1 MSALP
6 TFHPFAR
13 LPREL
18 QIDIWAYTLEPRR
31 ISFKTVHK
39 RYPLQA
45 GGQIFSELS
54 IHSSQDPSSKLPAAL
69 SVHKQSRNFILT
81 RYPLWNCKG
90 INIRVNVKLDILHI
104 VDESDVLSF
113 DCGTRWL
120 VWILGDHLR
129 KEQVT
134 QIRFLEVDLRH
145 CIEASWRIGG
155 PLEMLH
161 RFKDLK
167 VIVLRV
173 SARVASER
181 GTLAALFERQRTERR
196 GSG

>member
-39 RYPLQA
+39 RYPFQA

-69 SVHKQSRNFILT
+69 SVHKQSRNFILI
-81 RYPLWNCKG
+81 RYPLWTCKG
-90 INIRVNVKLDILHI
+90 INIRVNDKLDILHI
-104 VDESDVLSF
+104 VDESDVVFL
-113 DCGTRWL
+113 DCGTRCPL
-120 VWILGDHLR
+120 WILGEHLP

-134 QIRFLEVDLRH
+134 QIRFLEVDLWH
-145 CIEASWRIGG
+145 CIEASWWIDGN
-155 PLEMLH
+155 LEVLQ

-173 SARVASER
+173 CARVASER
-181 GTLAALFERQRTERR
+181 GTLTALFERQWTERR
-196 GSG
+196 GSR